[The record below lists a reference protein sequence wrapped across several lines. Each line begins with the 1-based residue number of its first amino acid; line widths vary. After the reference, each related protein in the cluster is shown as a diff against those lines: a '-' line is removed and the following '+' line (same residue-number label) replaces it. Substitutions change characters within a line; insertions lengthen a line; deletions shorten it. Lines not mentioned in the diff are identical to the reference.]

1 MYEVINDF
9 YEKHH
14 KNTLYKKGDTY
25 PKDPYKADPKRV
37 EYLQKDENDYK
48 MPFLGE
54 EIKKESKKK
63 SSKSESK
70 E

>member
-14 KNTLYKKGDTY
+14 KNTLYKKGETY
-25 PKDPYKADPKRV
+25 PKEPYKADPERV
-37 EYLQKDENDYK
+37 AYLQKDENEYK
-48 MPFLGE
+48 VAFLGT

-63 SSKSESK
+63 SSKSDSK